1 MFNPQKP
8 YNQLPLLPPKAE
20 LETPVVLKQLVKSHQ
35 ALAELK
41 GYVKILPNEE
51 VLIHSI
57 ILQEAKDSSAI
68 ENIVTTHDEL
78 FKGLTLKQNISPQVK
93 EVLNYRSALLE
104 GFGALKKRGVLS
116 ANGIIAIQE
125 RLECNKAGIR
135 KLPGT
140 ALKNDRTGE
149 VVYTPPD
156 NPDAIVRLI
165 RNLEKYLNTNLGG
178 ADPLIKMA
186 VSHYQFES
194 IHPFYDGNGRTGRIV
209 NVLYLVLEKLLSA
222 PVLYL
227 SRYITRNKADYYRL
241 LQKVRTKDGWT
252 EWVLYMLKAVEETST
267 GTLHLIDAIRE
278 AMEVTA
284 NIMKKQSGKLYSK
297 DFLELLFEKPYI
309 RIGDIVDEEIASRN
323 IAANYLRT
331 LEKMGIVRS
340 EKKGR
345 DVLYINIRLYDILK
359 K

>member
-309 RIGDIVDEEIASRN
+309 RIGDIVDEGIASRN

>member
-1 MFNPQKP
+1 MFNPEKP
-8 YNQLPLLPPKAE
+8 YNQLPLLPPRAE
-20 LETPVVLKQLVKSHQ
+20 LETTAVLKQLAKSHQ
-35 ALAELK
+35 ALGELK
-41 GYVKILPNEE
+41 GYAKVLPNEE

-78 FKGLTLKQNISPQVK
+78 FQGLTLSQNISPQVK
-93 EVLNYRSALLE
+93 EVLNYRSALWE
-104 GFGALKKRGVLS
+104 GFGFVRKKGVLS
-116 ANGIIAIQE
+116 VNGIISIQE

-140 ALKNDRTGE
+140 VLKNDRTGK
-149 VVYTPPD
+149 VVYSPPD
-156 NPDAIVRLI
+156 APDAIQRLLG
-165 RNLEKYLNTNLGG
+165 NLEEYLNTNLGG
-178 ADPLIKMA
+178 TDPLIKMA
-186 VSHYQFES
+186 VAHYQFES
-194 IHPFYDGNGRTGRIV
+194 IHPFYDGNGRTGRII

-227 SRYITRNKADYYRL
+227 SRYIIHNKIAYYRL
-241 LQKVRTKDGWT
+241 LQEVRTKDKWA
-252 EWVLYMLKAVEETST
+252 EWLLYMLKAIEETSR

-278 AMEVTA
+278 AMEITA
-284 NIMKKQSGKLYSK
+284 GIMKKQPGKLYSK
-297 DFLELLFEKPYI
+297 DFLEMLFEKPYI
-309 RIGDIVDEEIASRN
+309 RIGDIVDEGIASRN

-331 LEKMGIVRS
+331 LEKTGVVRS

-345 DVLYINIRLYDILK
+345 DVLYINTRLYDILK

>member
-1 MFNPQKP
+1 MFDPQKP

-20 LETPVVLKQLVKSHQ
+20 LETPVVMKQLVKSHQ
-35 ALAELK
+35 TLAELK
-41 GYVKILPNEE
+41 GYAKILPNEE

-78 FKGLTLKQNISPQVK
+78 FKGLTLKQNISPRVK

-116 ANGIIAIQE
+116 ANGIIALQE

-140 ALKNDRTGE
+140 ALKNDRTGK

-156 NPDAIVRLI
+156 NPAAIVRLI
-165 RNLEKYLNTNLGG
+165 RNFEEYLNTNLDG

-194 IHPFYDGNGRTGRIV
+194 IHPFYDGNGRTGRII

-252 EWVLYMLKAVEETST
+252 EWVLYMLKAVEETSI

-278 AMEVTA
+278 AMKVTA

-309 RIGDIVDEEIASRN
+309 RIGDIVDEGIASRN

-331 LEKMGIVRS
+331 LEKTGIVRS

-345 DVLYINIRLYDILK
+345 DILYINIRLYDILK